1 MTWEEKRS
9 DTQLKNELPPIVAL
23 GRRVGPCY
31 ERFSNLADALGRSPV
46 LSRHIAEANMGV
58 SPAGYAAVTI
68 YYTFLSV
75 VLFTVAAILV
85 SLLTFSIIP
94 LALLAGPLMVF
105 VVCFYYPKMRSRT
118 RAERLENELPAL
130 ATYAAMA
137 SSAGIETFKVLET
150 LASKQSPLEA
160 CKAEGAEVV
169 RISTWFTK
177 NPLLA
182 LEQMSMR
189 HPSQQ
194 YRSWLSGLIYV
205 TRTGG
210 AIAKH
215 AEEAA
220 DRAIEQL
227 EQTWASF
234 AERAVDM
241 GNMVMMAYSFVP
253 LLIFVMVTIFSS
265 NAPNYTLL
273 TLYIFLVSPLTTAAL
288 VLLVERTIPMTPEE
302 TRVFYLRSLPWLVIA
317 IAVGLSLYFFMG
329 LKSYVALAIALVV
342 FTGPG
347 GVAFEIANRAERS
360 VEQQLPE
367 FLSDLTESKRIGEE
381 LERAVPRI
389 SRIGRYSPVLNQLVK
404 ILATNIETG
413 APLPRAVQLAMARLR
428 GWFGKVVFFLLQE
441 AFLTGG
447 GTVVMFERLAK
458 FTRNYIQTRSKV
470 RRDLRTH
477 VAMYYVT
484 AIIVVAAV
492 VLVLRFALLP
502 QSALFGQMAGGIIPM
517 TVPSPEQVES
527 LMTLIMTGVVFNSF
541 ELGLLAGKV
550 GEGSLIGGFKHCA
563 AATTI
568 TLAALIV
575 AGIA

>member
-1 MTWEEKRS
+1 MQENKQADMSEKN
-9 DTQLKNELPPIVAL
+9 KLPPIVAL
-23 GRRVGPCY
+23 GRHVGPCY
-31 ERFSNLADALGRSPV
+31 ERFSNLADALGSSPV
-46 LSRHIAEANMGV
+46 LCRHLAEANMGV
-58 SPAGYAAVTI
+58 SPAGYAAVMV
-68 YYTFLSV
+68 YYALLSV
-75 VLFTVAAILV
+75 ALFAVAAVVL
-85 SLLTFSIIP
+85 SLLFVSFLP
-94 LALLAGPLMVF
+94 LVLLFGPLIVF
-105 VVCFYYPKMRSRT
+105 ATLFYYPKMRSRA
-118 RAERLENELPAL
+118 RAEMLENELPAL

-137 SSAGIETFKVLET
+137 SSAGIAIFKVLET
-150 LASKQSPLEA
+150 IASKPSPLQA

-169 RISTWFTK
+169 KVSTWFTK

-182 LEQMSMR
+182 LEQMSTR

-210 AIAKH
+210 ALAKH
-215 AEEAA
+215 MEEAA
-220 DRAIEQL
+220 DHAIEQL

-265 NAPNYTLL
+265 NVPNFAML
-273 TLYIFLVSPLTTAAL
+273 TLYVFFVSPLTTAAL
-288 VLLVERTIPMTPEE
+288 VLLVERTIPMTPED
-302 TRVFYLRSLPWLVIA
+302 TRIFYVRSVPWLVIA
-317 IAVGLSLYFFMG
+317 IVAGILLYFFIG
-329 LKSYVALAIALVV
+329 LKPYVAFAIALVI

-347 GVAFEIANRAERS
+347 CLAFEIANRTERS

-367 FLSDLTESKRIGEE
+367 LLSDLTESKRIGEE
-381 LERAVPRI
+381 LERAIPRI
-389 SRIGRYSPVLNQLVK
+389 SKIGRYSETLNQLVK

-413 APLPRAVQLAMARLR
+413 APLPRAIQLAMARLR
-428 GWFGKVVFFLLQE
+428 GWFGQVVFFLLQE
-441 AFLTGG
+441 AFITGG
-447 GTVVMFERLAK
+447 GTVIMFERLAK
-458 FTRNYIQTRSKV
+458 FTRNYIQTRNKV

-502 QSALFGQMAGGIIPM
+502 QSALFGQMAGGMIPM
-517 TVPSPEQVES
+517 TVPSPEQVGY
-527 LMTLIMTGVVFNSF
+527 LITLIMTGVVINSF

-568 TLAALIV
+568 TLVAFVI

>member
-1 MTWEEKRS
+1 MQKNKHVDISEKN
-9 DTQLKNELPPIVAL
+9 KLPPIVAL
-23 GRRVGPCY
+23 GRHVGPCY
-31 ERFSNLADALGRSPV
+31 ERFSDLANALGSSPV
-46 LSRHIAEANMGV
+46 LSRHLAEANMGV
-58 SPAGYAAVTI
+58 SPAGYAAVMI

-75 VLFTVAAILV
+75 ALFAVAAV
-85 SLLTFSIIP
+85 A
-94 LALLAGPLMVF
+94 LALLFASLLPLILLLGPLAVF
-105 VVCFYYPKMRSRT
+105 AMLFYYPKMQSRA
-118 RAERLENELPAL
+118 RAEKLENELPAL

-137 SSAGIETFKVLET
+137 SSAGISTFKVLET
-150 LASKQSPLEA
+150 VASKPSPLQA
-160 CKAEGAEVV
+160 CKAEGAEIVKV
-169 RISTWFTK
+169 STWFTK

-182 LEQMSMR
+182 LEQMSIR

-194 YRSWLSGLIYV
+194 YRNWLSGMIYV

-210 AIAKH
+210 ALAKH
-215 AEEAA
+215 MEEAA

-227 EQTWASF
+227 EQTWSSF

-265 NAPNYTLL
+265 NVPNFTML
-273 TLYIFLVSPLTTAAL
+273 TLYVFFISPLTTAAL
-288 VLLVERTIPMTPEE
+288 VLLVERTIPMTPED
-302 TRVFYLRSLPWLVIA
+302 TRIFYVRSMPWLVVA
-317 IAVGLSLYFFMG
+317 IVAGILLYFFIG
-329 LKSYVALAIALVV
+329 LKPYVAFAIALVI

-347 GVAFEIANRAERS
+347 CLAFEIANRTERS

-367 FLSDLTESKRIGEE
+367 LLSDLTESKRIGEE
-381 LERAVPRI
+381 LERAIPRI
-389 SRIGRYSPVLNQLVK
+389 SKTGRYSETLNQLVK

-413 APLPRAVQLAMARLR
+413 APLPRAIQLAMARLR

-441 AFLTGG
+441 AFITGG
-447 GTVVMFERLAK
+447 GTVIMFERLTK
-458 FTRNYIQTRSKV
+458 FTRNYIQTRNKV

-502 QSALFGQMAGGIIPM
+502 QSSLFGQMAGGMIPM
-517 TVPSPEQVES
+517 TVPSPEQVKY
-527 LMTLIMTGVVFNSF
+527 LITLIMTGVVINSF

-568 TLAALIV
+568 TLVAFVI

>member
-1 MTWEEKRS
+1 MQENKHTDISEKN
-9 DTQLKNELPPIVAL
+9 KLPPIVAL
-23 GRRVGPCY
+23 GRHVGPCY
-31 ERFSNLADALGRSPV
+31 ERFSDLANALGSSPV
-46 LSRHIAEANMGV
+46 LSRHLAEANMGV
-58 SPAGYAAVTI
+58 SPAGYAAVMI

-75 VLFTVAAILV
+75 ALFAVAAV
-85 SLLTFSIIP
+85 A
-94 LALLAGPLMVF
+94 LALLFASLLPLILLLGPLAVF
-105 VVCFYYPKMRSRT
+105 AMLFYYPKMQSRA
-118 RAERLENELPAL
+118 RAEKLENELPAL

-137 SSAGIETFKVLET
+137 SSAGISTFKVLET
-150 LASKQSPLEA
+150 VASKPSPLQA
-160 CKAEGAEVV
+160 CKAEGAEIVKV
-169 RISTWFTK
+169 STWFTK

-182 LEQMSMR
+182 LEQMSIR

-194 YRSWLSGLIYV
+194 YRNWLSGMIYV

-210 AIAKH
+210 ALAKH
-215 AEEAA
+215 MEEAA

-227 EQTWASF
+227 EQTWSSF

-265 NAPNYTLL
+265 NVPNFTML
-273 TLYIFLVSPLTTAAL
+273 TLYVFFISPLTTAAL
-288 VLLVERTIPMTPEE
+288 VLLVERTIPMTPED
-302 TRVFYLRSLPWLVIA
+302 TRIFYVRSMPWLVIA
-317 IAVGLSLYFFMG
+317 IVAGILLYFFIG
-329 LKSYVALAIALVV
+329 LKPYVAFAIALVI

-347 GVAFEIANRAERS
+347 CLAFEIANRTERS

-367 FLSDLTESKRIGEE
+367 LLSDLTESKRIGEE
-381 LERAVPRI
+381 LERAIPRI
-389 SRIGRYSPVLNQLVK
+389 SKAGRYSETLNQLVK

-413 APLPRAVQLAMARLR
+413 APLPRAIQLAMARLR

-441 AFLTGG
+441 AFITGG
-447 GTVVMFERLAK
+447 GTVIMFERLTK
-458 FTRNYIQTRSKV
+458 FTRNYIQTRNKV

-502 QSALFGQMAGGIIPM
+502 QSSLFGQMAGGMIPM
-517 TVPSPEQVES
+517 TVPSPEQVEY
-527 LMTLIMTGVVFNSF
+527 LITLIMTGVVINSF

-568 TLAALIV
+568 TLVAFVI

>member
-1 MTWEEKRS
+1 MQENKHTDISEKN
-9 DTQLKNELPPIVAL
+9 KLPPIVAL
-23 GRRVGPCY
+23 GRHVGPCY
-31 ERFSNLADALGRSPV
+31 ERFSDLANALGSSPV
-46 LSRHIAEANMGV
+46 LSRHLAEANMRV
-58 SPAGYAAVTI
+58 SPAGYAAVMI

-75 VLFTVAAILV
+75 ALFAVAAV
-85 SLLTFSIIP
+85 A
-94 LALLAGPLMVF
+94 LALLFASLLPLILLLGPLAVF
-105 VVCFYYPKMRSRT
+105 AMLFYYPKMQSRA
-118 RAERLENELPAL
+118 RAEKLENELPAL

-137 SSAGIETFKVLET
+137 SSAGISTFKVLET
-150 LASKQSPLEA
+150 VASKPSPLQA
-160 CKAEGAEVV
+160 CKAEGAEIVKV
-169 RISTWFTK
+169 STWFTK

-182 LEQMSMR
+182 LEQMSIR

-194 YRSWLSGLIYV
+194 YRNWLSGMIYV

-210 AIAKH
+210 ALAKH
-215 AEEAA
+215 MEEAA

-227 EQTWASF
+227 EQTWSSF

-265 NAPNYTLL
+265 NVPNFTML
-273 TLYIFLVSPLTTAAL
+273 TLYVFFISPLTTAAL
-288 VLLVERTIPMTPEE
+288 VLLVERTIPMTPED
-302 TRVFYLRSLPWLVIA
+302 TRIFYVRSMPWLVIA
-317 IAVGLSLYFFMG
+317 IVAGILLYFFIG
-329 LKSYVALAIALVV
+329 LKPYVAFAIALVI

-347 GVAFEIANRAERS
+347 CLAFEIANRTERS

-367 FLSDLTESKRIGEE
+367 LLSDLTESKRIGEE
-381 LERAVPRI
+381 LERAIPRI
-389 SRIGRYSPVLNQLVK
+389 SKAGRYSETLNQLVK

-413 APLPRAVQLAMARLR
+413 APLPRAIQLAMARLR

-441 AFLTGG
+441 AFITGG
-447 GTVVMFERLAK
+447 GTVIMFERLTK
-458 FTRNYIQTRSKV
+458 FTRNYIQTRNKV

-502 QSALFGQMAGGIIPM
+502 QSSLFGQMAGGMIPM
-517 TVPSPEQVES
+517 TVPSPEQVEY
-527 LMTLIMTGVVFNSF
+527 LITLIMTGVVINSF

-568 TLAALIV
+568 TLVAFVI